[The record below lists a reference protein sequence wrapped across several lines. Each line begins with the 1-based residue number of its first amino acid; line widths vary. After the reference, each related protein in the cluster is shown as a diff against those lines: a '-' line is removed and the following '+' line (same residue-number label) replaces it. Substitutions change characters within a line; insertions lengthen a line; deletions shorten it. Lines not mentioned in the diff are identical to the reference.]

1 MAACLEAALEAR
13 LGLRDWDDA
22 AKAERSMSLI
32 DLARHNVER
41 RGLNLQG
48 MSKSEIAYRA
58 MHSTSDFPLL
68 LSNIARKTPHGR
80 L

>member
-1 MAACLEAALEAR
+1 
-13 LGLRDWDDA
+13 
-22 AKAERSMSLI
+22 MSLI

-58 MHSTSDFPLL
+58 MHSTSDFPCC
-68 LSNIARKTPHGR
+68 
-80 L
+80 